1 MLAFLVKLLYLLIG
15 FAAIG
20 IIIIIHELGHFI
32 TAKLLK
38 VEVETFSLGMGP
50 KLFSIRGRKTEYR
63 FSMIP
68 FGGYCRMAGSVDLT
82 KALKDEAKSF
92 DVAEHGSYF
101 STTPFVRFLIFLAG
115 PAINILL
122 ALLFFVIISA
132 VPVETISNEAYVLKT
147 ESYPEL
153 YKEVIHQPGVE
164 DGDLI
169 LSIENQECTSFE
181 EAADILSSSSRKDV
195 QAIINRGGKII
206 ETTLSGTARDDG
218 GFSYGLTLLQRP
230 KVGRISGKTD
240 FRSGDMIVN
249 VNGRAV
255 DNTNDFYVKAAQG
268 GYAEVL
274 RDGDVVRVNFE
285 KTSTYPFSWEN
296 RIEIKRVSKGNPIA
310 EGFVKTKEVIFNTIH
325 SLTSLITGKSQD
337 ARSEITGPTRAAS
350 SIGTITVTGF
360 QTSWRS
366 GLRALLYL
374 SSIVSLSIAIANLLP
389 IPSFDGGQMLINLY
403 QICFKKELTP
413 KAYVVFQI
421 LGIIASAI
429 ILILMYSIDLIYYLK

>member
-1 MLAFLVKLLYLLIG
+1 MLDFLVKLLYLLIG

-20 IIIIIHELGHFI
+20 IIIIIHELGHFNA
-32 TAKLLK
+32 AKLMI

-50 KLFSIRGRKTEYR
+50 KLFSIKGRKTEYR
-63 FSMIP
+63 FSLIP

-101 STTPFVRFLIFLAG
+101 STTPLIRFLIFLAG

-122 ALLFFVIISA
+122 ALLFFVIIAA

-153 YKEVIHQPGVE
+153 YKTTILQPGIQN
-164 DGDLI
+164 GDLI
-169 LSIENQECTSFE
+169 LSIEGVECSSFE
-181 EAADILSSSSRKDV
+181 EAADILSSSKQKDV
-195 QAIINRGGKII
+195 NAVISRNGEIID
-206 ETTLSGTARDDG
+206 TLLIGTERDG
-218 GFSYGLTLLQRP
+218 GYSYGLTLQQKP
-230 KVGRISGKTD
+230 IVGRIAGETE
-240 FRSGDMIVN
+240 FRSGDIITS
-249 VNGRAV
+249 VNGHKIE
-255 DNTNDFYVKAAQG
+255 NTNDFYVEALNG
-268 GYAEVL
+268 GEAEVL
-274 RDGDVVRVNFE
+274 REDELVKVNF
-285 KTSTYPFSWEN
+285 KATTHYPFSWEN
-296 RIEIKRVSKGNPIA
+296 RIEIKRVSDGNPIA
-310 EGFVKTKEVIFNTIH
+310 EGLIKTQEVILNTIH

-350 SIGTITVTGF
+350 SIGSITVTGF
-360 QTSWRS
+360 QISWRS

-403 QICFKKELTP
+403 QICFRKELTP

-421 LGIIASAI
+421 LGMIASAI